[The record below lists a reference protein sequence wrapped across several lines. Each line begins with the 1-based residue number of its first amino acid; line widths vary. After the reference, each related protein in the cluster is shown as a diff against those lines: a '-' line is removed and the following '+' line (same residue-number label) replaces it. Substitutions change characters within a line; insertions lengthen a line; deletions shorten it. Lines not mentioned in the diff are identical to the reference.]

1 MDVNQGL
8 RLFDIAAWPVVVV
21 GLTLLVVWRFG
32 EAIRFVIT
40 SRKWE
45 MRGPAGLAFLAGD
58 PVEADSLVVAELAS
72 RGGEA
77 GQLALRLEQAIDE
90 TQRLWELLGTTD
102 GESRA
107 RRIAE
112 RAKRATEDN
121 LDLVRLVR

>member
-72 RGGEA
+72 RGG
-77 GQLALRLEQAIDE
+77 R
-90 TQRLWELLGTTD
+90 
-102 GESRA
+102 SRP
-107 RRIAE
+107 
-112 RAKRATEDN
+112 
-121 LDLVRLVR
+121 